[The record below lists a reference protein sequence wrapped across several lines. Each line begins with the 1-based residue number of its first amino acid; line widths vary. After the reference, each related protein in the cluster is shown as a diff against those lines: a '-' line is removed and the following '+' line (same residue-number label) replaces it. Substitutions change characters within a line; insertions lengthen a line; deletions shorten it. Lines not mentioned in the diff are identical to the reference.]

1 MRIFEY
7 GLKHAIS
14 SNFPLSDAVIARQVR
29 HRIRTNNS
37 DEMIADLLQSQ
48 SPVAIGRLGGT
59 ESRYI
64 GNLIKL
70 RTSRRKI
77 NFAHLAYAKK
87 DLLRRQREIRS
98 LSGFFYADEK
108 EENQFLQIYLEA
120 MSNLD
125 LIGVWGQ
132 AFTWPE
138 SIALDKTNIQVVSL
152 EGLSPW
158 VEAVPY
164 LNPISNILPWTSVLH
179 GKKLLVISPFS
190 ESILAQ
196 HSKAKEC
203 FRGVDYPMFELS
215 TIRAP
220 MTFDGMSDLDSNW
233 FKNLENL
240 LNDVKEVDFDI
251 ALVGAGAY
259 SLPLVSGI
267 KNLGKKAIHTG
278 GGTQLFFGIIGKRW
292 ESASYVNKYLNQ
304 DWIRPSKDEIPL
316 SFQSIENGCYW

>member
-1 MRIFEY
+1 
-7 GLKHAIS
+7 
-14 SNFPLSDAVIARQVR
+14 
-29 HRIRTNNS
+29 
-37 DEMIADLLQSQ
+37 
-48 SPVAIGRLGGT
+48 
-59 ESRYI
+59 
-64 GNLIKL
+64 
-70 RTSRRKI
+70 
-77 NFAHLAYAKK
+77 
-87 DLLRRQREIRS
+87 
-98 LSGFFYADEK
+98 
-108 EENQFLQIYLEA
+108 
-120 MSNLD
+120 
-125 LIGVWGQ
+125 
-132 AFTWPE
+132 
-138 SIALDKTNIQVVSL
+138 
-152 EGLSPW
+152 

-164 LNPISNILPWTSVLH
+164 LNPISNNLPWTSVLQ

-196 HSKAKEC
+196 HSKVKEC

-220 MTFDGMSDLDSNW
+220 MTFDGMADLNSNW

-278 GGTQLFFGIIGKRW
+278 GGTQLFFGIIGNRW

-304 DWIRPSKDEIPL
+304 DWIRPSKDEIPP